1 MIFTVL
7 ILASLVV
14 LVGTENSGSS
24 QSDP

>member
-7 ILASLVV
+7 ILASPVV

-24 QSDP
+24 QSNP

>member
-7 ILASLVV
+7 ILAALVA
-14 LVGTENSGSS
+14 LVGTENSGAN